1 MARAWATVFGVLLVV
16 ALAGAQ
22 VRAAEGDFPFGAEL
36 TLDASPMRGSKRLP
50 TLEIGQN
57 GEARVE
63 LWCKGAMGQFSVAG
77 NTVIFISGPLQ
88 DRSCAP
94 DRAMA
99 DDALYGAL
107 AAATAWKRNGD
118 ILTFTGATSLRFQL
132 NTN

>member
-1 MARAWATVFGVLLVV
+1 MLGVLLVV
-16 ALAGAQ
+16 APAVPE
-22 VRAAEGDFPFGAEL
+22 VRAADGEFPFGMEL
-36 TLDASPMRGSKRLP
+36 TLDANPMRGSKRLP

-63 LWCKGAMGQFSVAG
+63 LWCKGAQGQFSVAN
-77 NTVIFISGPLQ
+77 NTVIFIPGPLQ

-107 AAATAWKRNGD
+107 AAATAWKRSGD
-118 ILTFTGATSLRFQL
+118 ILTFTGATSLRFRL